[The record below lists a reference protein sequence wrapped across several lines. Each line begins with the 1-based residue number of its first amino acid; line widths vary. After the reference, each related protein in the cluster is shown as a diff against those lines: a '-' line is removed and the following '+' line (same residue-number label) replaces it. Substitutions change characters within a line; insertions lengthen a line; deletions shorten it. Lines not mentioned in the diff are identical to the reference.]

1 MSDTITVEY
10 PDPADPKNEHGKFLT
25 GYTNDDRII
34 LEIPDIAD
42 TLGDKRWKC
51 KLCRH
56 PHRNGPTEE
65 ELETD
70 GGIAYRRKKSEDEKS
85 EDREKR
91 ALDRKWQLSR
101 GQHSNEKSGY
111 NNANEDDE
119 DEIEVW
125 ATTGCKAL
133 FQFSKPLMT
142 LTDNTVSEAYE
153 SVVKETIDISAKQVF
168 KNESEGRY
176 EIVEYEILGS

>member
-1 MSDTITVEY
+1 M
-10 PDPADPKNEHGKFLT
+10 
-25 GYTNDDRII
+25 GY
-34 LEIPDIAD
+34 
-42 TLGDKRWKC
+42 
-51 KLCRH
+51 
-56 PHRNGPTEE
+56 RNGPTKE

-70 GGIAYRRKKSEDEKS
+70 REIAYRRKKSEDEKR

-101 GQHSNEKSGY
+101 GRHSNEKSSN
-111 NNANEDDE
+111 NNAYEDDE

-133 FQFSKPLMT
+133 FQFSKPLMM

-153 SVVKETIDISAKQVF
+153 SVVKKTIDIWVEQELKD
-168 KNESEGRY
+168 KSEWRY
-176 EIVEYEILGS
+176 EIVEYEIVGSSGTEEAESSNG